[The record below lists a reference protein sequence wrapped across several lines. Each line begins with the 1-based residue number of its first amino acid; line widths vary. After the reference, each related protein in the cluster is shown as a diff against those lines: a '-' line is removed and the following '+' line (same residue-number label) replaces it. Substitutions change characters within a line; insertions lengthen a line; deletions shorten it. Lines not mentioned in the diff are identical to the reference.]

1 MNTRGQVI
9 RNARLALGLSQE
21 AVAEV
26 AKITQQAYSDI
37 ENDKTG
43 QPRRSALRAIARMLE
58 LPEDALI
65 LNKPGAPCGASKEAR
80 MIAEEYD
87 HLPAAWQAKILI
99 TLLEAK
105 KNSTT

>member
-1 MNTRGQVI
+1 MSTRGAII
-9 RNARLALGLSQE
+9 RQARAALGLSQE
-21 AVAEV
+21 TVAEA

-37 ENDKTG
+37 ENDRTA

-65 LNKPGAPCGASKEAR
+65 LNKPGAHWASKEAQ

-87 HLPAAWQAKILI
+87 HIPPAYQAKILM

-105 KNSTT
+105 KALL